1 VSVAEPTPVGGHA
14 PSGAAVGNG
23 VSNTNSAVGQAPTR
37 PLRPFRCLRHRAWMA
52 ACTDCRKAH
61 SVQITE
67 RDEPVPADAP
77 R

>member
-1 VSVAEPTPVGGHA
+1 MSVAEPTPPGGHA
-14 PSGAAVGNG
+14 GPQAAVGHG
-23 VSNTNSAVGQAPTR
+23 VSNSNSAVGQSPTR

-61 SVQITE
+61 TVLT
-67 RDEPVPADAP
+67 RKPAEPVAADAS